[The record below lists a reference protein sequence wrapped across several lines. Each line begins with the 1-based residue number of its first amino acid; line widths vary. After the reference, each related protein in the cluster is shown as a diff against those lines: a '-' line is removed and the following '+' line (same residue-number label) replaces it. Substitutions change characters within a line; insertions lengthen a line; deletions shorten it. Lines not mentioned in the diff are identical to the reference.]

1 MRARDMNEE
10 YPIVDLD
17 ADALSAA
24 QLIVERRL
32 PGIVVTDTKGIP
44 QSVLSSWQVVEFI
57 VPGYVQDDPQ
67 LAGVLNEMSADRLC
81 ARLSG
86 KTVRSL
92 LHRKAEE
99 LPCVDADDTII
110 EVAAMMARLRC
121 PLVAVMEDGR
131 LIGVVTA
138 SRLLEFAL
146 GLQQ

>member
-10 YPIVDLD
+10 YPIIDLD

-32 PGIVVTDTKGIP
+32 PGVVVTDAKGKP
-44 QSVLSSWQVVEFI
+44 QSVLSSWQVVQFI

-67 LAGVLNEMSADRLC
+67 LAGVLSEMSADRLC

-92 LHRKAEE
+92 LHRDAEE

-121 PLVAVMEDGR
+121 PLVAVMDGGR

-138 SRLLEFAL
+138 SRLLQFAL